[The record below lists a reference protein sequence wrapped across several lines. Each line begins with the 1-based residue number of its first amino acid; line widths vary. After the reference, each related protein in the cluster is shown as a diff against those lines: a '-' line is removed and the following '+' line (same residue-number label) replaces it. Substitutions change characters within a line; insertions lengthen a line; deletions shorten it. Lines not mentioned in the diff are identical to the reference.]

1 MSCPVTF
8 KFCNY
13 TSKFNL
19 RLVSNTKYDELT
31 VVMSPLSV
39 RTVKYD
45 ELTVA
50 MSPLNVRTVKYDE
63 LTVAMSPLNVRTA
76 RNLASRV
83 FVRLKLLEL
92 LLFSAVERL
101 GAFTVLF

>member
-1 MSCPVTF
+1 MAPSLEISFSEEGSEMSCPVTF

-19 RLVSNTKYDELT
+19 RLVSNT
-31 VVMSPLSV
+31 
-39 RTVKYD
+39 KYD

-83 FVRLKLLEL
+83 FVRLKLLE
-92 LLFSAVERL
+92 
-101 GAFTVLF
+101 